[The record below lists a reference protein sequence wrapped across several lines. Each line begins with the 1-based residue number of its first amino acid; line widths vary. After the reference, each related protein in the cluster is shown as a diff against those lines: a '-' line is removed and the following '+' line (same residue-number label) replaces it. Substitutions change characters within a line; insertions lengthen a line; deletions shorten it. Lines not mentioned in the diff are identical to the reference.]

1 MQPREQLDRFFEIS
15 HDLLCIAGFDG
26 YFKSLNSAWERALG
40 FTKEELLATPYIELV
55 HPDDRDST
63 IAEAQTIA
71 VTGNPLTSFENRY
84 RCKDGSYKWL
94 QWIATPLHDQPL
106 IYAAAQDVTEHRR
119 SEERIL
125 RLAQAVENS
134 TEMIAIGDCEGRVT
148 FANQALLGV
157 LGYSEEE
164 ILGKSFE
171 STILSPKNRSGL
183 DEEIRLQI
191 LQKGGWKGEC
201 LHRRKDGSDFAVYL
215 SVAPIKDRAGC
226 VIGSVGIAHDINES
240 KRAEERLRQSEQS
253 YRTLVE
259 QCPDAMLIHRQGTI
273 ALANSACASLFG
285 APSADALFG
294 KQMLDFVHPDNREAV
309 KQRLQKYG
317 QDTNYIRQN
326 ETKLIRPD
334 GVEKYAEV
342 VARSIIYQGELAF
355 QVTYRDMSQRR
366 QAEQE
371 LRQSEQNLA
380 TAQRMAHLGS
390 FEYGLTN
397 PGDLD
402 KMPVQ
407 WSDEVF
413 RIFGYEPGQIN
424 VTRAVFLRAVHPDD
438 RDRVLNVATKAT
450 QERRG
455 HGVEYRV
462 IRPDGIERI
471 VHGELNIVCDE
482 KTGTPLRTVGTIQD
496 ITESKHLEKMFLQ
509 AQKMEAVGR
518 LSGGVA
524 HDFNNLLMVIMGY
537 ADVLVDRLGENDVLR
552 RKAEEIKKAGQRAAS
567 LTRQLLAFSRQQVLQ
582 PTVVNL
588 NSVVT
593 DVKKMLGRL
602 IGEDIELVTVL
613 SPDLGQI
620 KADQGQIEQ
629 VIVNLAV
636 NARDAMPR
644 GGKLTAET
652 ANIEVDDAYAREQG
666 NVSPGSFIMLTVTDT
681 GVGMDAE
688 TQSHIFEPFFTTK
701 ERGKGTGLGLATV
714 YGVVKQSG
722 GFIWVYSEPGHGTR
736 FKILLPRVEEPAHAV
751 TQNASSEASYGGS
764 ETILLA
770 EDEESLRQLLM
781 NILSEY
787 GYTVLE
793 AANGPQALGIAR
805 QYQGQIH
812 LLVTDVVMPG
822 MSGPQ
827 LATELGPVRPN
838 IKVLYMSGYT
848 EFAAGHT
855 EIPQRGRLLLQKPF
869 TRQSLADKVRQALG
883 SDADFKSRAQPNR
896 NSTA

>member
-1 MQPREQLDRFFEIS
+1 
-15 HDLLCIAGFDG
+15 
-26 YFKSLNSAWERALG
+26 
-40 FTKEELLATPYIELV
+40 
-55 HPDDRDST
+55 
-63 IAEAQTIA
+63 
-71 VTGNPLTSFENRY
+71 
-84 RCKDGSYKWL
+84 
-94 QWIATPLHDQPL
+94 
-106 IYAAAQDVTEHRR
+106 
-119 SEERIL
+119 
-125 RLAQAVENS
+125 
-134 TEMIAIGDCEGRVT
+134 
-148 FANQALLGV
+148 
-157 LGYSEEE
+157 
-164 ILGKSFE
+164 
-171 STILSPKNRSGL
+171 
-183 DEEIRLQI
+183 
-191 LQKGGWKGEC
+191 
-201 LHRRKDGSDFAVYL
+201 
-215 SVAPIKDRAGC
+215 
-226 VIGSVGIAHDINES
+226 
-240 KRAEERLRQSEQS
+240 
-253 YRTLVE
+253 
-259 QCPDAMLIHRQGTI
+259 
-273 ALANSACASLFG
+273 
-285 APSADALFG
+285 
-294 KQMLDFVHPDNREAV
+294 
-309 KQRLQKYG
+309 
-317 QDTNYIRQN
+317 
-326 ETKLIRPD
+326 
-334 GVEKYAEV
+334 
-342 VARSIIYQGELAF
+342 
-355 QVTYRDMSQRR
+355 
-366 QAEQE
+366 
-371 LRQSEQNLA
+371 
-380 TAQRMAHLGS
+380 
-390 FEYGLTN
+390 
-397 PGDLD
+397 
-402 KMPVQ
+402 
-407 WSDEVF
+407 
-413 RIFGYEPGQIN
+413 
-424 VTRAVFLRAVHPDD
+424 
-438 RDRVLNVATKAT
+438 
-450 QERRG
+450 
-455 HGVEYRV
+455 
-462 IRPDGIERI
+462 
-471 VHGELNIVCDE
+471 
-482 KTGTPLRTVGTIQD
+482 
-496 ITESKHLEKMFLQ
+496 
-509 AQKMEAVGR
+509 MEAVGR